1 MKQHRINPNRPN
13 NAAIALIGAAMFLFP
28 TVAAAQSTDDP
39 SIVVEGNRKQQ
50 EQAARDLA
58 KDVVGRLQFGRP
70 LPRFFEPLCLAVAG
84 VKPDV
89 GESFAARIIENARRA
104 DVPVATGECQ
114 PNALVI
120 LSRDGRGQ
128 LEAASK
134 KYPHLFDSLKKLDV
148 KKLLNARD
156 PAFAWQVTEVRG
168 VDGREFSGMRLEG
181 TREIKVNSQFQV
193 GRLNQP
199 IRIDVNAAVVLID
212 TGAIAGKTAM
222 QLADYA
228 SFRLLATTD
237 EISEET
243 ASSLPTIL
251 SLFLTPDLAPP
262 ELSEFDLAYLRGL
275 YAMRAN
281 APGTALYD
289 STVNAMR
296 NDDGN

>member
-1 MKQHRINPNRPN
+1 MTTPIRRT
-13 NAAIALIGAAMFLFP
+13 NAALALIGAAMFLFP
-28 TVAAAQSTDDP
+28 SVAAAQDPQAAQDP
-39 SIVVEGNRKQQ
+39 SIVVEGNREQQ

-58 KDVVGRLQFGRP
+58 KDVVGRLDFGRP

-84 VKPDV
+84 VSEPF
-89 GESFAARIIENARRA
+89 GESFAARIIANAERA
-104 DVPVATGECQ
+104 DVPVAKGDCE

-134 KYPHLFDSLKKLDV
+134 KYPHLFDSLKKLDI

-156 PAFAWQVTEVRG
+156 PAYAWQVTEVRG
-168 VDGREFSGMRLEG
+168 ADGRPFQGAQINGNEVK
-181 TREIKVNSQFQV
+181 INNQFQI
-193 GRLNQP
+193 GRLNQQ
-199 IRIDVNAAVVLID
+199 IRIDVNTAVVLID
-212 TGAIAGKTAM
+212 SNAISGKTAM

-228 SFRLLATTD
+228 SFRLFATTD
-237 EISEET
+237 EISEE
-243 ASSLPTIL
+243 AANNLPTIL
-251 SLFLTPDLAPP
+251 SLFLTPEQAPP

-275 YAMRAN
+275 YSMRGN

-289 STVNAMR
+289 STVRAMR

>member
-1 MKQHRINPNRPN
+1 MSHFNPRLMSNSVL
-13 NAAIALIGAAMFLFP
+13 ALIGAGLVLLPSLA
-28 TVAAAQSTDDP
+28 TAQPADDRT
-39 SIVVEGNRKQQ
+39 IVVEGERKQQ
-50 EQAARDLA
+50 EQAIRDMA
-58 KDVVGRLQFGRP
+58 KSVVGHLQFGRP

-84 VKPDV
+84 VKPAV
-89 GESFAARIIENARRA
+89 GDSFAARIIDNARRA
-104 DVPVATGECQ
+104 DVPVADGKCQ

-120 LSRDGRGQ
+120 LSRDGRNQ
-128 LEAASK
+128 LEAARK
-134 KYPHLFDSLKKLDV
+134 KYPHLFDSLKELDV

-181 TREIKVNSQFQV
+181 TREIKINSQYQI

-212 TGAIAGKTAM
+212 ANEVRGKTAT

-228 SFRLLATTD
+228 SFRLFATTN
-237 EISEET
+237 EISEE
-243 ASSLPTIL
+243 AANSMPTIL
-251 SLFLTPDLAPP
+251 SLFIAPDSTPP

-289 STVNAMR
+289 STVRASR
-296 NDDGN
+296 NDGN

>member
-1 MKQHRINPNRPN
+1 MKQHRASPFRRN
-13 NAAIALIGAAMFLFP
+13 NAVFALIGAALLLFP
-28 TVAAAQSTDDP
+28 TAVAAQAEQDP
-39 SIVVEGNRKQQ
+39 SIVVEGNREKQ

-58 KDVVGRLQFGRP
+58 KEVVGRLQFGRP

-104 DVPVATGECQ
+104 DVPVADGECQ

-128 LEAASK
+128 LEATSK

-168 VDGREFSGMRLEG
+168 VDGREFSGMQVNGNEV
-181 TREIKVNSQFQV
+181 KVNSQFQI

-199 IRIDVNAAVVLID
+199 IRIDVTAAVVLID
-212 TGAIAGKTAM
+212 TGAIGGKTAM

-228 SFRLLATTD
+228 SFRLFATTD
-237 EISEET
+237 EISEEA

-251 SLFLTPDLAPP
+251 SLFVTPDLAPP

-289 STVNAMR
+289 STVHAMR
-296 NDDGN
+296 NGDGD

>member
-84 VKPDV
+84 VNAPF

-128 LEAASK
+128 LEVASK

-168 VDGREFSGMRLEG
+168 ADGRQFSGFQMNGNEV
-181 TREIKVNSQFQV
+181 KVNSQFQV

-212 TGAIAGKTAM
+212 SNAIAGKTAM

-243 ASSLPTIL
+243 ATGLPTIL

-296 NDDGN
+296 KDGSD

>member
-1 MKQHRINPNRPN
+1 MRQHLINPFRTN

-28 TVAAAQSTDDP
+28 TVAAAQSADDP

-58 KDVVGRLQFGRP
+58 KEVVGRLQFGRP

-84 VKPDV
+84 VRPDV

-104 DVPVATGECQ
+104 DVPVADGECQ

-120 LSRDGRGQ
+120 LSRDGRRQ

-168 VDGREFSGMRLEG
+168 VDGREFSGMQMNGNEV
-181 TREIKVNSQFQV
+181 KVNSQFQI

-212 TGAIAGKTAM
+212 AGAIAGKTAV

-228 SFRLLATTD
+228 SFRLFATTD
-237 EISEET
+237 EISEE
-243 ASSLPTIL
+243 AANSLPTIL
-251 SLFLTPDLAPP
+251 SLFVTPDLAPP

-289 STVNAMR
+289 STVRALR
-296 NDDGN
+296 TDGSD